1 MRVLRVAREA
11 AEEARLFLRE
21 SGAVDS
27 TRRIVERD
35 GAVMIPLLRDDFELP
50 GIEGEIVEMH
60 GLPLIGKQETPFHVI
75 ANSMDLPASAKE
87 KLPRRWELIGDVL
100 VLKLDPSLGEYHQD
114 IAKAY
119 ARVLGAKTVLEDVGG
134 IGGEFR
140 EPRFRLMLGSE
151 TTTVHKENGVLFKL
165 DVMRVM
171 FSSGNIHERIRMA
184 RICKPDETVVDM
196 FAGIG
201 YFSLPIAVHS
211 NPRKVYACEI
221 STAAFSYLE
230 ENIRLNRVHE
240 VEPLLGDC
248 KDIAPEGVADRVIM
262 GYLWGKEYLGKAMRV
277 VGEKGM
283 IHYHEACHTDE
294 MAERPIRILKEE
306 AHEEGREVENA
317 VVRRVKSYSPN
328 VYHVVVD
335 AEIR

>member
-1 MRVLRVAREA
+1 M
-11 AEEARLFLRE
+11 
-21 SGAVDS
+21 
-27 TRRIVERD
+27 RIVERD
-35 GAVMIPLLRDDFELP
+35 GAVIIPLLRDDFELP

-60 GLPLIGKQETPFHVI
+60 RLPLVGKQERPFHVI
-75 ANSMDLPASAKE
+75 ANSLDLPASAKE

-100 VLKLDPSLGEYHQD
+100 VLKLDPSLSAHDDE
-114 IAKAY
+114 IAETY

-134 IGGEFR
+134 IGGKFR
-140 EPRFRLMLGSE
+140 EPEFRLILGSE

-165 DVMRVM
+165 DAARIM

-184 RICKPDETVVDM
+184 RTCKPDETIVDM

-211 NPRKVYACEI
+211 KPRKVYACEI
-221 STAAFSYLE
+221 NTAAFSYLE

-248 KDIAPEGVADRVIM
+248 RDVAPEGVADRVIM

-277 VGEKGM
+277 VGEKGI

-294 MAERPIRILKEE
+294 MAERPVRILKEE
-306 AHEEGREVENA
+306 AHEEGRRVENA
-317 VVRRVKSYSPN
+317 TVRRIKSYSPN

-335 AEIR
+335 AKIR

>member
-1 MRVLRVAREA
+1 MRALRVAKEA
-11 AEEARLFLRE
+11 AEEARLALRE
-21 SGAVDS
+21 CGAVDS
-27 TRRIVERD
+27 TMRIVERD

-50 GIEGEIVEMH
+50 GIEGEIVEMPSF
-60 GLPLIGKQETPFHVI
+60 PLIKVQERPFHVI
-75 ANSMDLPASAKE
+75 ANSLDLPASAKE

-100 VLKLDPSLGEYHQD
+100 VLKLDPSLGEYDQD

-119 ARVLGAKTVLEDVGG
+119 ARVLGAKSVLEDVGG

-140 EPRFRLMLGSE
+140 EPDLRLMLGSE

-165 DVMRVM
+165 DVMKVM

-211 NPRKVYACEI
+211 KPRKVYACEI
-221 STAAFSYLE
+221 NTAAFSYLE

-248 KDIAPEGVADRVIM
+248 RDVAPEGVADRVIM

-277 VGEKGM
+277 VGEKGI

-294 MAERPIRILKEE
+294 MAERPVRILKEE
-306 AHEEGREVENA
+306 AHGEGRRVENA
-317 VVRRVKSYSPN
+317 IVRRIKSYSPN

>member
-1 MRVLRVAREA
+1 M
-11 AEEARLFLRE
+11 FLRE
-21 SGAVDS
+21 IGAVDR
-27 TRRIVERD
+27 TRRIVERE

-50 GIEGEIVEMH
+50 GIEGETVEAPSF
-60 GLPLIGKQETPFHVI
+60 PLIKDQETPFEI
-75 ANSMDLPASAKE
+75 ISSKLDIPAPAKE

-100 VLKLDPSLGEYHQD
+100 VLKLDPSLMEYEND
-114 IAKAY
+114 VAEAY

-140 EPRFRLMLGSE
+140 EPKFRPLLGSE

-171 FSSGNIHERIRMA
+171 FSSGNIHERMRMA

-211 NPRKVYACEI
+211 KPRKVYACEI
-221 STAAFSYLE
+221 NTAAFSYLE
-230 ENIRLNRVHE
+230 ENIHLNRVHY

-262 GYLWGKEYLGKAMRV
+262 GYLWGKKYLGKAMRV
-277 VGEKGM
+277 VGEKGI
-283 IHYHEACHTDE
+283 IHYHEACHKDE
-294 MAERPIRILKEE
+294 MAERPIRILKEG
-306 AHEEGREVENA
+306 AHEEGRRVASA
-317 VVRRVKSYSPN
+317 VVRRIKSYSPN